1 MIGVGGKP
9 NTRTQQDEFRA
20 ALFLQLSKQAN
31 KIRCGQG
38 LQARGGSHQGSLE
51 RRKFDEQS
59 EATRFKPRSIRS
71 ILVQAPQRPADQEQ
85 RAAVVL
91 AQLFK
96 RLECQVRIKGLIGA
110 EIGEADAKMW
120 IPNAGPRPGS
130 YLWSRA
136 GMLICKQWSDVSHPG
151 GSPAHP

>member
-1 MIGVGGKP
+1 VFGVGGQP
-9 NTRTQQDEFRA
+9 NSRPQQEKFRA
-20 ALFLQLSKQAN
+20 ALLLQFSNQAI
-31 KIRCGQG
+31 KIRCGER
-38 LQARGGSHQGSLE
+38 LQTRDGSHQFSLE
-51 RRKFDEQS
+51 ARKFDEQS

-130 YLWSRA
+130 HLWSRA